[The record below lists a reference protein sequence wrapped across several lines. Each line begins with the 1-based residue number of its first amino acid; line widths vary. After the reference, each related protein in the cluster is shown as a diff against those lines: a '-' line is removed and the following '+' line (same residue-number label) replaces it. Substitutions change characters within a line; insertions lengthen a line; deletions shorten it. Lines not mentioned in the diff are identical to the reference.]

1 MSSKTQRRRP
11 VALYHPPL
19 VADKD
24 WMKLEDF
31 YILASRG
38 GKREDFWIK
47 DKVGE
52 CSKCGS
58 YAFLVVFEKILKD
71 PYLGIP
77 S

>member
-1 MSSKTQRRRP
+1 
-11 VALYHPPL
+11 
-19 VADKD
+19 
-24 WMKLEDF
+24 MKLEDF

-52 CSKCGS
+52 CGS

>member
-1 MSSKTQRRRP
+1 
-11 VALYHPPL
+11 
-19 VADKD
+19 
-24 WMKLEDF
+24 MKLEDF

-47 DKVGE
+47 DEVGE
-52 CSKCGS
+52 CGS